1 MNGVDPGI
9 LRGKRIVVTRPLAQS
24 GPLADMI
31 ASHGG
36 QPFVFPLLEISA
48 ADDPRPLQAA
58 IERLETFSLAVFI
71 SPNAVDF
78 SVPSMLARQPW
89 PDDLQALALGPG
101 SAARLSAY
109 GIANTL
115 LPEERFDSESL
126 LELPVLRPSYIDGR
140 RVLILRGNGGRE
152 LLAQTLRQ
160 RGAIVDCVA
169 CYRRSG
175 PTEITP
181 LAKRLRCRE
190 LDALVVSSSEALRYL
205 FEMLEVEGR
214 ADLQNTPLFVPHPR
228 IAELALALGLRR
240 VITSEPTDAGLFAAL
255 CRYRWHTHG

>member
-1 MNGVDPGI
+1 MNDFDPEI

-24 GPLADMI
+24 GPLANLI
-31 ASHGG
+31 ARHGG

-58 IERLETFSLAVFI
+58 IERLETFSLAIFI

-78 SVPSMLARQPW
+78 SVPTILARRPW

-109 GIANTL
+109 GVANTL

-126 LELPVLRPSYIDGR
+126 LELPVLRPSYVYGR
-140 RVLILRGNGGRE
+140 RVMILRGNGGRE

-160 RGAIVDCVA
+160 RGAFVDCIV

-175 PTEITP
+175 PTDIVP
-181 LAKRLRCRE
+181 LAKRLRCGE
-190 LDALVVSSSEALRYL
+190 IDALIVSSSEALRYL

-214 ADLQNTPLFVPHPR
+214 ADLRTTPMFVPHPR
-228 IAELALALGLRR
+228 IAELARALGLQR
-240 VITSEPTDAGLFAAL
+240 VVTSEPADAGIFAAL
-255 CRYRWHTHG
+255 CRYRWHTHD